1 MKIKLIAALF
11 IFHSGAALLLSQSAA
26 PKPNPLH
33 RQYREGEKLVYRMN
47 GVNEAWHYSIQADG
61 VVKKDPSGAF
71 FEEYTWSKMESAGQ
85 PLTLSPQTA
94 DFRQRIS
101 LDPDQNPSVPD
112 FTKVD
117 PKLIG
122 PIADFMTFYT
132 DLWLAIKVGQI
143 KQAGDHF
150 YVPNGV
156 PNSWADGSHVVL
168 GESAIDFD
176 LTLKSVNPIDGSAVL
191 LARHVP
197 PQKPQI
203 KLPAAWMQ
211 TPVADTAN
219 NWVGVSKNQDGSY
232 TAAVG
237 KETFDVEI
245 KLSLADGKILSA
257 SMDNPVQ
264 TIERK
269 CSDAALT
276 QCDAAKP
283 HTILRKIEI
292 ALQP

>member
-1 MKIKLIAALF
+1 
-11 IFHSGAALLLSQSAA
+11 
-26 PKPNPLH
+26 
-33 RQYREGEKLVYRMN
+33 
-47 GVNEAWHYSIQADG
+47 
-61 VVKKDPSGAF
+61 
-71 FEEYTWSKMESAGQ
+71 
-85 PLTLSPQTA
+85 
-94 DFRQRIS
+94 
-101 LDPDQNPSVPD
+101 VPD
-112 FTKVD
+112 FSKVD

-122 PIADFMTFYT
+122 PIADFMTYYS
-132 DLWLAIKVGQI
+132 DLWLAIKTGQL

-156 PNSWADGSHVVL
+156 PSSWADGAHVVL

-176 LTLKSVNPIDGSAVL
+176 LTLKSVNTADGSAVL

-211 TPVADTAN
+211 TPVADTPN

-232 TAAVG
+232 SAAVG

-245 KLSLADGKILSA
+245 KFSLADGRILSGK
-257 SMDNPVQ
+257 MDNPVQ
-264 TIERK
+264 TIERT

-283 HTILRKIEI
+283 HLILRKVDIS
-292 ALQP
+292 LVQ